1 MCTIIYNFQVLTVC
15 QGIPES
21 MATVKTITV
30 NVDIFEC
37 LNFRG
42 FIIMGNFMCIK
53 IRLFS
58 ITSSLCY
65 YKCNFHD
72 VHIFTDI

>member
-1 MCTIIYNFQVLTVC
+1 MLTVG

-30 NVDIFEC
+30 KVDIFEC

-42 FIIMGNFMCIK
+42 FIKMGNFMCIK
-53 IRLFS
+53 IHVFS